1 MGVTQHCLRRD
12 AETVCVMGV
21 SVLYSNIYGLRH
33 VVSVW
38 AYRPVWSEAQVLSPD
53 GLWPRK
59 SQAQVLN
66 MRGS

>member
-21 SVLYSNIYGLRH
+21 SVLYSNIRH

-59 SQAQVLN
+59 SQPQVLN
-66 MRGS
+66 MGGS